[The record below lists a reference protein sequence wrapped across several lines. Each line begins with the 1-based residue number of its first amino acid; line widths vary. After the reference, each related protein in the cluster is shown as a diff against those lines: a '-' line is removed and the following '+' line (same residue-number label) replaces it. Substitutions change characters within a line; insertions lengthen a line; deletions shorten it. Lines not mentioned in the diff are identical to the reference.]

1 MLSTGFIVSHHPKE
15 GLNTDLFWWPAIL
28 GCSST
33 DGIHHCAAKNKLR
46 AQVEG
51 RKTHI
56 LWDGRTCPASQ
67 LPQKFFDRWEDVA
80 SVPLHLRVKAL
91 CLVNEPASCAAELSA
106 IKSHPVSLHWAWY
119 LHDKDE
125 KCLSQWFQLISR
137 QSRQCSPV
145 GKINYS
151 LSQTRAGEKWRIET
165 AKFQLVG
172 DSLHIWVVISRGLS
186 WPAVVSKSRTPFH
199 PMV

>member
-125 KCLSQWFQLISR
+125 KMPESVIPTHLKTIKTMLASGKNQLFIIPNPGGRKMKDWDR
-137 QSRQCSPV
+137 Q
-145 GKINYS
+145 I
-151 LSQTRAGEKWRIET
+151 
-165 AKFQLVG
+165 
-172 DSLHIWVVISRGLS
+172 
-186 WPAVVSKSRTPFH
+186 PACWWLPPYLGCNF
-199 PMV
+199 